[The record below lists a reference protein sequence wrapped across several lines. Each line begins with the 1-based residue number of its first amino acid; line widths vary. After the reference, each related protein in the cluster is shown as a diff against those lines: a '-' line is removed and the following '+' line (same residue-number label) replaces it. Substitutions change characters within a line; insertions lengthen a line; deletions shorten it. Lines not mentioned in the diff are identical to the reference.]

1 MNRGSAADVLVLGMG
16 YRPYKLDAKT
26 VAMSTKYLEVLTEF
40 GTRWP
45 GEVRYQLETG
55 DTRLVDMEVEIS
67 LDDLPLN
74 GFFFDRSQVTEAD
87 FPAGAMCL
95 MPLVTGFTNLHKL
108 ASDADLRVIRGSDY
122 PPGIA
127 RAVIMLT
134 EDRDLKGKI
143 GGYLYTE
150 KEKWRQIWEVKH
162 AAGIQSNQFATYD
175 YYERYARDRLAFI
188 DTRIRDGEPATAADM
203 AARKT
208 RYLAGEPL
216 HLAFSGRLD
225 SMKSPLDIAE
235 IAKSLR
241 DRGVP
246 FKYSI
251 FGDGPLKDPLEA
263 KLRQYGLRDQVE
275 LHGFVDL
282 RQTLLPMMKSELDIF
297 VGNHRQG
304 DTSTSYPEY
313 MSAGVP
319 VVSYPN
325 PAVKAL
331 KRHFGVTTHADE
343 IDPIS
348 LAAQI
353 AALHHDRSRLCEIA
367 ERDHEWGQHQ
377 TIGAAHQQRV
387 DHVLEHR
394 YRYRAA
400 LARPASG

>member
-1 MNRGSAADVLVLGMG
+1 MSGTADDVLVLGMG
-16 YRPYKLDAKT
+16 YRPYRLDDKT
-26 VAMSTKYLEVLTEF
+26 VAISTKYLEVLTEF

-45 GEVRYQLETG
+45 GEVWYQLETG
-55 DTRLVDMEVEIS
+55 DTRLLDMELEVP
-67 LDDLPLN
+67 LADLPVN
-74 GFFFDRSQVTEAD
+74 AFHFDRSQVSAAD

-95 MPLVTGFTNLHKL
+95 MPLETGMTNLHKL
-108 ASDADLRVIRGSDY
+108 VSDAQLRLLRGSDY

-143 GGYLYTE
+143 GGYVYTE

-188 DTRIRDGEPATAADM
+188 DTRIRDGEPANDDDM
-203 AARKT
+203 AARKA
-208 RYLAGEPL
+208 RYLNGEPL

-225 SMKSPLDIAE
+225 PMKSPLDIAE
-235 IAKSLR
+235 IARSL
-241 DRGVP
+241 DKRGVP
-246 FKYSI
+246 FRYSV
-251 FGDGPLKDPLEA
+251 FGDGPLKDPLDA
-263 KLRQYGLRDQVE
+263 KLREYGLRDRVE

-282 RQTLLPMMKSELDIF
+282 RETLLPMMKREIDMF

-325 PAVKAL
+325 PAVRAL
-331 KRHFGVTTHADE
+331 KRHFGVTTHAAE
-343 IDPIS
+343 IAPEA
-348 LAAQI
+348 LAARI
-353 AALHHDRSRLCEIA
+353 VELHHDRPRLWELS
-367 ERDHEWGQHQ
+367 ERDWTWGQHQ
-377 TIGAAHQQRV
+377 TIGAAHQQRI
-387 DHVLEHR
+387 DHVLDHR
-394 YRYRAA
+394 ERYRAG
-400 LARPASG
+400 RTD

>member
-16 YRPYKLDAKT
+16 YRSYKLDAKT

-45 GEVRYQLETG
+45 GEVRYQLKTG
-55 DTRLVDMEVEIS
+55 ETRLVDMEVEIS

-95 MPLVTGFTNLHKL
+95 MPLETGFTNLHKL
-108 ASDADLRVIRGSDY
+108 ASDADLRVIWGSDY

-150 KEKWRQIWEVKH
+150 KEKCRQIWEVKH
-162 AAGIQSNQFATYD
+162 DAGIQSDQFATYD

-216 HLAFSGRLD
+216 HPAFSGQLD
-225 SMKSPLDIAE
+225 SMKSPLDIA
-235 IAKSLR
+235 KSLR
-241 DRGVP
+241 DRVVP

-251 FGDGPLKDPLEA
+251 FGDGPLKDQLEA

-331 KRHFGVTTHADE
+331 KRHFGVTTHADK

-353 AALHHDRSRLCEIA
+353 AALHHDRSRLREIA

>member
-1 MNRGSAADVLVLGMG
+1 MSTNPADDVLVLGMG
-16 YRPYKLDAKT
+16 YRPYKLDDQTIAI
-26 VAMSTKYLEVLTEF
+26 STKYLEVLTEF

-55 DTRLVDMEVEIS
+55 NTRLVDMELEIR
-67 LDDLPLN
+67 LEDLPVT
-74 GFFFDRSQVTEAD
+74 GFHFDRSQVSSRD
-87 FPAGAMCL
+87 FPEGAMCL
-95 MPLVTGFTNLHKL
+95 MPLETGMRNLHRII
-108 ASDADLRVIRGSDY
+108 SDAELRLLRGSDY

-127 RAVIMLT
+127 RAIIMLT

-143 GGYLYTE
+143 GGYLHTE
-150 KEKWRQIWEVKH
+150 KEKWRQVWEVKH

-175 YYERYARDRLAFI
+175 YYERWARDRLAFI
-188 DTRIRDGEPATAADM
+188 DTRIRDGEPADVHDM
-203 AARKT
+203 EARKA
-208 RYLAGEPL
+208 RYLADEPL

-225 SMKSPLDIAE
+225 PMKSPLDIAE

-246 FKYSI
+246 FRYSI
-251 FGDGPLKDPLEA
+251 FGEGPMKDVLDA
-263 KLRQYGLRDQVE
+263 KLREYGLREHFE

-282 RQTLLPMMKSELDIF
+282 RDTLLPMMKKELDMF

-325 PAVKAL
+325 TAVKAL
-331 KRHFGVTTHADE
+331 KREFGVTTHAE
-343 IDPIS
+343 SIDPIS
-348 LAAQI
+348 LAARI
-353 AALHHDRSRLCEIA
+353 AELHHDRARLWQVA
-367 ERDHEWGQHQ
+367 ERDHAWGQHQ

-387 DHVLEHR
+387 DHVLKHRER
-394 YRYRAA
+394 YRSATNR
-400 LARPASG
+400 